1 MNEKL
6 FDTSMWVLYLANFCW
21 IIAYDSF
28 YAMSD
33 YDDDKKLGVNSS
45 ITYWEQKSQNY
56 IILFQSLSLVSLI
69 ILCYLNDLN
78 FVWYLTIFFAAL
90 LFYYQHLI
98 SRNNEHLKA
107 FKNNNY
113 VIVGV
118 STDSPKS
125 HVKFIEKNSLPF
137 DLIADEDKSVHKLFG
152 TWVEKKM
159 YGKTYMGT
167 ARKTFLIDE
176 NRIITD
182 IIEKVKTKEHTNQ
195 ILGE

>member
-1 MNEKL
+1 MSLSIGDKVPS
-6 FDTSMWVLYLANFCW
+6 FDSTDQNGNSFNLDKFKDKKIVLYFYPRDNTSGCTAQACDLRDNFQ
-21 IIAYDSF
+21 
-28 YAMSD
+28 
-33 YDDDKKLGVNSS
+33 
-45 ITYWEQKSQNY
+45 E
-56 IILFQSLSLVSLI
+56 
-69 ILCYLNDLN
+69 
-78 FVWYLTIFFAAL
+78 
-90 LFYYQHLI
+90 
-98 SRNNEHLKA
+98 

-125 HVKFIEKNSLPF
+125 HVKFIEKNNLPF

-182 IIEKVKTKEHTNQ
+182 IIEKVKTKDHTNQ

>member
-1 MNEKL
+1 MSLSVGDKVPS
-6 FDTSMWVLYLANFCW
+6 FDSTDQNGNSFNLDKFKDQKIVLYFYPRDNTSGCTAQACDLRDNF
-21 IIAYDSF
+21 
-28 YAMSD
+28 
-33 YDDDKKLGVNSS
+33 
-45 ITYWEQKSQNY
+45 QK
-56 IILFQSLSLVSLI
+56 
-69 ILCYLNDLN
+69 
-78 FVWYLTIFFAAL
+78 
-90 LFYYQHLI
+90 
-98 SRNNEHLKA
+98 

-125 HVKFIEKNSLPF
+125 HVKFIEKNNLPF

-182 IIEKVKTKEHTNQ
+182 IIEKVKTKDHTNQ

>member
-1 MNEKL
+1 MSLSVGDKVPS
-6 FDTSMWVLYLANFCW
+6 FDSTDQNGNSFNLDNFKDQKIVLY
-21 IIAYDSF
+21 F
-28 YAMSD
+28 YPRDNTSGCTA
-33 YDDDKKLGVNSS
+33 
-45 ITYWEQKSQNY
+45 QA
-56 IILFQSLSLVSLI
+56 
-69 ILCYLNDLN
+69 CDLRDN
-78 FVWYLTIFFAAL
+78 
-90 LFYYQHLI
+90 
-98 SRNNEHLKA
+98 LKE

-125 HVKFIEKNSLPF
+125 HVKFIEKNNLPF

-176 NRIITD
+176 NRVITD

>member
-1 MNEKL
+1 MSLSVGDKVPS
-6 FDTSMWVLYLANFCW
+6 FDSTDQNGNSFNLDKFKDQKIVLYFYPRDNTSGCTAQACDLRDNFQ
-21 IIAYDSF
+21 
-28 YAMSD
+28 
-33 YDDDKKLGVNSS
+33 
-45 ITYWEQKSQNY
+45 E
-56 IILFQSLSLVSLI
+56 
-69 ILCYLNDLN
+69 
-78 FVWYLTIFFAAL
+78 
-90 LFYYQHLI
+90 
-98 SRNNEHLKA
+98 

-125 HVKFIEKNSLPF
+125 HVKFIEKNNLPF

-176 NRIITD
+176 NRVITD

>member
-1 MNEKL
+1 MSLSVGDKVPS
-6 FDTSMWVLYLANFCW
+6 FDSTDQNGNSFNLDKFKDKKIVLYFYPRDNTSGCTAQACDLRDNFQ
-21 IIAYDSF
+21 
-28 YAMSD
+28 
-33 YDDDKKLGVNSS
+33 
-45 ITYWEQKSQNY
+45 E
-56 IILFQSLSLVSLI
+56 
-69 ILCYLNDLN
+69 
-78 FVWYLTIFFAAL
+78 
-90 LFYYQHLI
+90 
-98 SRNNEHLKA
+98 

-125 HVKFIEKNSLPF
+125 HVKFIEKNNLPF

-176 NRIITD
+176 NRVITD

>member
-1 MNEKL
+1 MSLSVGDKVPS
-6 FDTSMWVLYLANFCW
+6 FDSTDQNGNSFNLDKFKDQKIVLYFYPRDNTSGCTAQACDLRDNFQ
-21 IIAYDSF
+21 
-28 YAMSD
+28 
-33 YDDDKKLGVNSS
+33 
-45 ITYWEQKSQNY
+45 E
-56 IILFQSLSLVSLI
+56 
-69 ILCYLNDLN
+69 
-78 FVWYLTIFFAAL
+78 
-90 LFYYQHLI
+90 
-98 SRNNEHLKA
+98 

-125 HVKFIEKNSLPF
+125 HVKFIEKNNLPF

-182 IIEKVKTKEHTNQ
+182 IIEKVKTKDHTNQ

>member
-1 MNEKL
+1 MSLSVGDKVPS
-6 FDTSMWVLYLANFCW
+6 FDSTDQNGNSFNLDKFKDQKIVLYFYPRDNTSGCTAQACDLRDNFQ
-21 IIAYDSF
+21 
-28 YAMSD
+28 
-33 YDDDKKLGVNSS
+33 
-45 ITYWEQKSQNY
+45 E
-56 IILFQSLSLVSLI
+56 
-69 ILCYLNDLN
+69 
-78 FVWYLTIFFAAL
+78 
-90 LFYYQHLI
+90 
-98 SRNNEHLKA
+98 

-118 STDSPKS
+118 STDTPKS
-125 HVKFIEKNSLPF
+125 HVKFIEKNNLPF

-176 NRIITD
+176 NRVITD

>member
-1 MNEKL
+1 MSLSVGDKVPS
-6 FDTSMWVLYLANFCW
+6 FDSTDQNGNSFNLDKFKDQKIVLYFYPRDNTSGCTAQACDLRDNFQ
-21 IIAYDSF
+21 
-28 YAMSD
+28 
-33 YDDDKKLGVNSS
+33 
-45 ITYWEQKSQNY
+45 E
-56 IILFQSLSLVSLI
+56 
-69 ILCYLNDLN
+69 
-78 FVWYLTIFFAAL
+78 
-90 LFYYQHLI
+90 
-98 SRNNEHLKA
+98 

-125 HVKFIEKNSLPF
+125 HVKFMEKNNLPF

-152 TWVEKKM
+152 TWGEKKM

-176 NRIITD
+176 NRVITD

>member
-1 MNEKL
+1 MSLSVGDKVPS
-6 FDTSMWVLYLANFCW
+6 FDSTDQNGNSFNLNKFKDQKIVLYFYPRDNTSGCTAQACDLRDNFQ
-21 IIAYDSF
+21 
-28 YAMSD
+28 
-33 YDDDKKLGVNSS
+33 
-45 ITYWEQKSQNY
+45 E
-56 IILFQSLSLVSLI
+56 
-69 ILCYLNDLN
+69 
-78 FVWYLTIFFAAL
+78 
-90 LFYYQHLI
+90 
-98 SRNNEHLKA
+98 

-125 HVKFIEKNSLPF
+125 HVKFIEKNNLPF

-176 NRIITD
+176 NRVITD

>member
-1 MNEKL
+1 MSLSVGDKVPS
-6 FDTSMWVLYLANFCW
+6 FDSTDQNGNSFNLDKFKDQKVVLYFYPRDNTSGCTAQACDLRDNFQ
-21 IIAYDSF
+21 
-28 YAMSD
+28 
-33 YDDDKKLGVNSS
+33 
-45 ITYWEQKSQNY
+45 E
-56 IILFQSLSLVSLI
+56 
-69 ILCYLNDLN
+69 
-78 FVWYLTIFFAAL
+78 
-90 LFYYQHLI
+90 
-98 SRNNEHLKA
+98 

-113 VIVGV
+113 AIVGV

-125 HVKFIEKNSLPF
+125 HVKFIEKNNLPF

-167 ARKTFLIDE
+167 SRKTFLIDE
-176 NRIITD
+176 NRVITD

>member
-1 MNEKL
+1 MSLSVGDKVPS
-6 FDTSMWVLYLANFCW
+6 FDSTDQNGNSFNLDKFKDQKIVLYFYPRDNTSGCTAQACDLRDNFQ
-21 IIAYDSF
+21 
-28 YAMSD
+28 
-33 YDDDKKLGVNSS
+33 
-45 ITYWEQKSQNY
+45 E
-56 IILFQSLSLVSLI
+56 
-69 ILCYLNDLN
+69 
-78 FVWYLTIFFAAL
+78 
-90 LFYYQHLI
+90 
-98 SRNNEHLKA
+98 

-125 HVKFIEKNSLPF
+125 HVKFIEKNNLPF

-176 NRIITD
+176 YRVITD

>member
-1 MNEKL
+1 MSLSVGDKVPS
-6 FDTSMWVLYLANFCW
+6 FDSTDQNGNSFNLDKFKDQKIVLYFYPRDNTSGCTAQACDLRDNFQ
-21 IIAYDSF
+21 
-28 YAMSD
+28 
-33 YDDDKKLGVNSS
+33 
-45 ITYWEQKSQNY
+45 E
-56 IILFQSLSLVSLI
+56 
-69 ILCYLNDLN
+69 
-78 FVWYLTIFFAAL
+78 
-90 LFYYQHLI
+90 
-98 SRNNEHLKA
+98 

-125 HVKFIEKNSLPF
+125 HVKFIEKNNLPF
-137 DLIADEDKSVHKLFG
+137 DLIADEDKNVHKLFG

-167 ARKTFLIDE
+167 ARKTFMIDE
-176 NRIITD
+176 NRVITD

>member
-1 MNEKL
+1 MSLSIGDKVPS
-6 FDTSMWVLYLANFCW
+6 FDSTDQKGNSFNLDKFKDQKIVLYFYPRDNTSGCTAQACDLRDNFQ
-21 IIAYDSF
+21 
-28 YAMSD
+28 
-33 YDDDKKLGVNSS
+33 
-45 ITYWEQKSQNY
+45 E
-56 IILFQSLSLVSLI
+56 
-69 ILCYLNDLN
+69 
-78 FVWYLTIFFAAL
+78 
-90 LFYYQHLI
+90 
-98 SRNNEHLKA
+98 

-113 VIVGV
+113 AIVGV

-125 HVKFIEKNSLPF
+125 HVKFIEKNNLPF

-167 ARKTFLIDE
+167 SRKTFLIDE
-176 NRIITD
+176 NRVITD

>member
-1 MNEKL
+1 MSLSVGDKVPS
-6 FDTSMWVLYLANFCW
+6 FDSTDQNGNSFNLDKFKDQKIVLYFYPRDNTSGCTAQACDLRDNFQ
-21 IIAYDSF
+21 
-28 YAMSD
+28 
-33 YDDDKKLGVNSS
+33 
-45 ITYWEQKSQNY
+45 E
-56 IILFQSLSLVSLI
+56 
-69 ILCYLNDLN
+69 
-78 FVWYLTIFFAAL
+78 
-90 LFYYQHLI
+90 
-98 SRNNEHLKA
+98 

-118 STDSPKS
+118 SADSPKS
-125 HVKFIEKNSLPF
+125 HVKFIEKNNLPF

-176 NRIITD
+176 NRVITD

>member
-1 MNEKL
+1 MSLSVGDKVPS
-6 FDTSMWVLYLANFCW
+6 FDSTDQNGNSFNLDKFKDQKIVLYFYPRDNTSGCTAQACDLRDNFQ
-21 IIAYDSF
+21 
-28 YAMSD
+28 
-33 YDDDKKLGVNSS
+33 
-45 ITYWEQKSQNY
+45 E
-56 IILFQSLSLVSLI
+56 
-69 ILCYLNDLN
+69 
-78 FVWYLTIFFAAL
+78 
-90 LFYYQHLI
+90 
-98 SRNNEHLKA
+98 

-125 HVKFIEKNSLPF
+125 HVKFIEKNNLPF
-137 DLIADEDKSVHKLFG
+137 DLIADEDKSIHKLFG

-176 NRIITD
+176 NRVITD

>member
-1 MNEKL
+1 MSLSVGDKVPS
-6 FDTSMWVLYLANFCW
+6 FDSTDQNGNSFNLDKFKDQKIVLYFYPRDNTSGCTAQACDLRDNF
-21 IIAYDSF
+21 
-28 YAMSD
+28 
-33 YDDDKKLGVNSS
+33 K
-45 ITYWEQKSQNY
+45 E
-56 IILFQSLSLVSLI
+56 
-69 ILCYLNDLN
+69 
-78 FVWYLTIFFAAL
+78 
-90 LFYYQHLI
+90 
-98 SRNNEHLKA
+98 

-125 HVKFIEKNSLPF
+125 HVKFIEKNNLPF

-176 NRIITD
+176 NRVITD

>member
-1 MNEKL
+1 MSLSVGDKVPS
-6 FDTSMWVLYLANFCW
+6 FDSTDQNGNSFNLDKFKDQKIVLYFYPRDNTPGCTAQACDLRDNFQ
-21 IIAYDSF
+21 
-28 YAMSD
+28 
-33 YDDDKKLGVNSS
+33 
-45 ITYWEQKSQNY
+45 E
-56 IILFQSLSLVSLI
+56 
-69 ILCYLNDLN
+69 
-78 FVWYLTIFFAAL
+78 
-90 LFYYQHLI
+90 
-98 SRNNEHLKA
+98 

-125 HVKFIEKNSLPF
+125 HVKFIEKNNLPF

-176 NRIITD
+176 NRVITD

>member
-1 MNEKL
+1 M
-6 FDTSMWVLYLANFCW
+6 
-21 IIAYDSF
+21 
-28 YAMSD
+28 
-33 YDDDKKLGVNSS
+33 
-45 ITYWEQKSQNY
+45 
-56 IILFQSLSLVSLI
+56 SLSVGDKVPSFDSTDQNGNSFNLDKFKDQKIVFYFYPRDNTSG
-69 ILCYLNDLN
+69 CTAQACDLRDN
-78 FVWYLTIFFAAL
+78 F
-90 LFYYQHLI
+90 Q
-98 SRNNEHLKA
+98 E

-125 HVKFIEKNSLPF
+125 HVKFIEKNNLPF

-176 NRIITD
+176 NRVITD

>member
-1 MNEKL
+1 MSLSVGDKVPS
-6 FDTSMWVLYLANFCW
+6 FDSTDQNGNSFNLDKFKDQKIVLYFYPRDNTSGCTAQACDLRDNFQ
-21 IIAYDSF
+21 
-28 YAMSD
+28 
-33 YDDDKKLGVNSS
+33 
-45 ITYWEQKSQNY
+45 E
-56 IILFQSLSLVSLI
+56 
-69 ILCYLNDLN
+69 
-78 FVWYLTIFFAAL
+78 
-90 LFYYQHLI
+90 
-98 SRNNEHLKA
+98 

-125 HVKFIEKNSLPF
+125 HVKFIEKNNLPF

-159 YGKTYMGT
+159 YGRTYMGT

-176 NRIITD
+176 NRVITD
-182 IIEKVKTKEHTNQ
+182 IIEKVKTKDHTNQ

>member
-1 MNEKL
+1 MSLSVGDKVPS
-6 FDTSMWVLYLANFCW
+6 FDSTDQNGNSFNLDKFKDQKIVLYFYPRDNTSGCTTQACDLRDNFQ
-21 IIAYDSF
+21 
-28 YAMSD
+28 
-33 YDDDKKLGVNSS
+33 
-45 ITYWEQKSQNY
+45 E
-56 IILFQSLSLVSLI
+56 
-69 ILCYLNDLN
+69 
-78 FVWYLTIFFAAL
+78 
-90 LFYYQHLI
+90 
-98 SRNNEHLKA
+98 

-125 HVKFIEKNSLPF
+125 HVKFIEKNNLPF

-176 NRIITD
+176 NRVITN

>member
-1 MNEKL
+1 MSLSVGDKVPS
-6 FDTSMWVLYLANFCW
+6 FDSTDQNGNSFNLDKFKDQKIVLYFYPRDNTSGCTAQACDLRDNFQ
-21 IIAYDSF
+21 
-28 YAMSD
+28 
-33 YDDDKKLGVNSS
+33 
-45 ITYWEQKSQNY
+45 E
-56 IILFQSLSLVSLI
+56 
-69 ILCYLNDLN
+69 
-78 FVWYLTIFFAAL
+78 
-90 LFYYQHLI
+90 
-98 SRNNEHLKA
+98 

-176 NRIITD
+176 NRVITD

>member
-1 MNEKL
+1 MSLSVGDKVPS
-6 FDTSMWVLYLANFCW
+6 FDSTDQNGNSFNLDKFKDQKIVLYFYPRDNTSGCTTQACDLRDNFQ
-21 IIAYDSF
+21 
-28 YAMSD
+28 
-33 YDDDKKLGVNSS
+33 
-45 ITYWEQKSQNY
+45 E
-56 IILFQSLSLVSLI
+56 
-69 ILCYLNDLN
+69 
-78 FVWYLTIFFAAL
+78 
-90 LFYYQHLI
+90 
-98 SRNNEHLKA
+98 

-125 HVKFIEKNSLPF
+125 HVKFIEKNNLPF

-176 NRIITD
+176 NRVITD

>member
-1 MNEKL
+1 MKALNFKL
-6 FDTSMWVLYLANFCW
+6 PSTSGIFQL
-21 IIAYDSF
+21 
-28 YAMSD
+28 SD
-33 YDDDKKLGVNSS
+33 YLGKN
-45 ITYWEQKSQNY
+45 
-56 IILFQSLSLVSLI
+56 IILYFYPRDNTSGCTAQACDLRDNFQ
-69 ILCYLNDLN
+69 
-78 FVWYLTIFFAAL
+78 
-90 LFYYQHLI
+90 
-98 SRNNEHLKA
+98 E

-125 HVKFIEKNSLPF
+125 HVKFIEKNNLPF

-176 NRIITD
+176 NRVITD

>member
-1 MNEKL
+1 MSLSVGDKVPS
-6 FDTSMWVLYLANFCW
+6 FDSTDQNGNSFNLDKFKDQKIVLYFYPRDNTSGCTAQACDLRDNFQ
-21 IIAYDSF
+21 
-28 YAMSD
+28 
-33 YDDDKKLGVNSS
+33 
-45 ITYWEQKSQNY
+45 E
-56 IILFQSLSLVSLI
+56 
-69 ILCYLNDLN
+69 
-78 FVWYLTIFFAAL
+78 
-90 LFYYQHLI
+90 
-98 SRNNEHLKA
+98 

-125 HVKFIEKNSLPF
+125 HVKFIEKNNLPF

-159 YGKTYMGT
+159 YGKTYLGT

-176 NRIITD
+176 NRVITD

>member
-1 MNEKL
+1 MSLSVGDKVPS
-6 FDTSMWVLYLANFCW
+6 FDSTDQNGNSFNLDKFKDQKIVLYFYPRDNTSGCTAQACDLRDNFQ
-21 IIAYDSF
+21 
-28 YAMSD
+28 
-33 YDDDKKLGVNSS
+33 
-45 ITYWEQKSQNY
+45 E
-56 IILFQSLSLVSLI
+56 FQ
-69 ILCYLNDLN
+69 
-78 FVWYLTIFFAAL
+78 
-90 LFYYQHLI
+90 
-98 SRNNEHLKA
+98 
-107 FKNNNY
+107 NNNY

-125 HVKFIEKNSLPF
+125 HVKFMEKNNLPF

-176 NRIITD
+176 NRVITD

>member
-1 MNEKL
+1 MSLSVGDKVPS
-6 FDTSMWVLYLANFCW
+6 FDSTDQNGHSFNLDKFKDQKIVLYFYPRDNTSGCTAQACDLRDNFQ
-21 IIAYDSF
+21 
-28 YAMSD
+28 
-33 YDDDKKLGVNSS
+33 
-45 ITYWEQKSQNY
+45 E
-56 IILFQSLSLVSLI
+56 
-69 ILCYLNDLN
+69 
-78 FVWYLTIFFAAL
+78 
-90 LFYYQHLI
+90 
-98 SRNNEHLKA
+98 

-125 HVKFIEKNSLPF
+125 HVKFIEKNNLPF

-176 NRIITD
+176 NRVITD

>member
-1 MNEKL
+1 MSLSVGDKVPS
-6 FDTSMWVLYLANFCW
+6 FDSTDQNGNSFNLDKFKDQKIVLYFYPRDNTSGCTAQACDLRDNFQ
-21 IIAYDSF
+21 
-28 YAMSD
+28 
-33 YDDDKKLGVNSS
+33 
-45 ITYWEQKSQNY
+45 E
-56 IILFQSLSLVSLI
+56 
-69 ILCYLNDLN
+69 
-78 FVWYLTIFFAAL
+78 
-90 LFYYQHLI
+90 
-98 SRNNEHLKA
+98 

-113 VIVGV
+113 VIIGV

-125 HVKFIEKNSLPF
+125 HVKFIEKNNLPF

-176 NRIITD
+176 NRVITD

>member
-1 MNEKL
+1 MSLSVGDKVPS
-6 FDTSMWVLYLANFCW
+6 FDSTDQNGNSFNLDKFKDQKIVLYFYPRDNTSGCTAQACDLRDNFQ
-21 IIAYDSF
+21 
-28 YAMSD
+28 
-33 YDDDKKLGVNSS
+33 
-45 ITYWEQKSQNY
+45 E
-56 IILFQSLSLVSLI
+56 
-69 ILCYLNDLN
+69 
-78 FVWYLTIFFAAL
+78 
-90 LFYYQHLI
+90 
-98 SRNNEHLKA
+98 

-125 HVKFIEKNSLPF
+125 HVKFIEKNNLPF

-176 NRIITD
+176 NKVITD

>member
-1 MNEKL
+1 MSLSVGDKVPS
-6 FDTSMWVLYLANFCW
+6 FDSTDQNGNSFNLDKFKDQKIVLYFYPRDNTSGCTAQACDLRDNF
-21 IIAYDSF
+21 
-28 YAMSD
+28 
-33 YDDDKKLGVNSS
+33 
-45 ITYWEQKSQNY
+45 QK
-56 IILFQSLSLVSLI
+56 
-69 ILCYLNDLN
+69 
-78 FVWYLTIFFAAL
+78 
-90 LFYYQHLI
+90 
-98 SRNNEHLKA
+98 

-125 HVKFIEKNSLPF
+125 HIKFIEKNNLPF

-176 NRIITD
+176 NRVITD

>member
-1 MNEKL
+1 MSLSVGDKVPRFDSTDQNGNSFKL
-6 FDTSMWVLYLANFCW
+6 DNFKDQKIVLYFYPRDNTSGCTAQACDLRDNFQ
-21 IIAYDSF
+21 
-28 YAMSD
+28 
-33 YDDDKKLGVNSS
+33 
-45 ITYWEQKSQNY
+45 E
-56 IILFQSLSLVSLI
+56 
-69 ILCYLNDLN
+69 
-78 FVWYLTIFFAAL
+78 
-90 LFYYQHLI
+90 
-98 SRNNEHLKA
+98 

-125 HVKFIEKNSLPF
+125 HVKFIEKNNLPF

-176 NRIITD
+176 NRVITD